1 VSKFLNPRHW
11 RLLAQL
17 SWTGGLQCLEFGI
30 RIVPKRLQRWI
41 WWLPVVAIALTGC
54 SGLLLKTDAAQVPR
68 LVLSVL
74 SEPKTF
80 NYVLSSESPNI
91 FGYIYDGLI
100 TEDGITGEVQPAL
113 AESWEVSPD
122 SNRIVMTLRQGLRW
136 SDGQPLT
143 VDDVLFTYNDLYYN
157 EAIPTSIRDVLR
169 TGENGTLPQVRK
181 LDERRVEFSVTEPF
195 APLLRNLGLAILPAH
210 VLRASVNARNSQGD
224 PQFLSTWTT
233 ATAPNAI
240 VGNGAYRLVRYE
252 PGQRLQFEANPY
264 YWRNDPQ
271 GTAQP
276 YIKRVIWQIVESTDA
291 SLMQFRSGGLDALS
305 ISPDY
310 FALLKQQ
317 EARSG
322 FTIYNGGP
330 SSGTNFLAFNLNQGS
345 RNGTPLVNPVRSR
358 WFNQVEFRRAI
369 AHAIDRQRMVN
380 NTFQGLAQLQHS
392 PISVQSPYFLSPQNG
407 LPVYDYN
414 PETSRQLLRS
424 AGFQYNP
431 DGKLLDADGNPV
443 RFTLITNAGNKVR
456 EAMGSQI
463 KQDLAQIGIQVD
475 FTPLAFNTLLEK
487 LNNSLDWECYLLGF
501 TGGIEPNSGANVWL
515 PQGRSHRFNQAAQ
528 PGQQP
533 IAGRVIYDWEAR
545 IGQLYIQAA
554 QTLDEAK
561 RKELYAETQRL
572 TQEYLP
578 FIYLINPL
586 SLSAVR
592 DRVQNVKNSALYGPV
607 WNIYE
612 LELE

>member
-1 VSKFLNPRHW
+1 MEFSK
-11 RLLAQL
+11 
-17 SWTGGLQCLEFGI
+17 
-30 RIVPKRLQRWI
+30 RIGFKRLYRWVG
-41 WWLPVVAIALTGC
+41 WVLVAIVLTGC
-54 SGLLLKTDAAQVPR
+54 TGLMFKTEATQVPR

-113 AESWEVSPD
+113 AESWEVSAD
-122 SNRIVMTLRQGLRW
+122 SKRIVMTLRQGLRW
-136 SDGQPLT
+136 SDGKPLT
-143 VDDVLFTYNDLYYN
+143 VDDVVFTYNDLYYN

-169 TGENGTLPQVRK
+169 IGESGSLPQVSK
-181 LDERRVEFSVTEPF
+181 LDERRVEFAVTEPF

-210 VLRASVNARNSQGD
+210 VLRESINARDSQGD
-224 PQFLSTWTT
+224 PLFLSTWTT
-233 ATAPNAI
+233 ATDPKEI

-252 PGQRLQFEANPY
+252 PGQRLVFEANPY
-264 YWRNDPQ
+264 YWRKDAQ
-271 GTAQP
+271 GKAQP

-291 SLMQFRSGGLDALS
+291 SLVQFRSGGLDVLG

-310 FALLKQQ
+310 FALLKRQ
-317 EARSG
+317 EAQSG

-330 SSGTNFLAFNLNQGS
+330 STGTSFLAFNLNQGR
-345 RNGTPLVNPVRSR
+345 RNGKPLVNPVRSR
-358 WFNQVEFRRAI
+358 WFNNVEFRRAI
-369 AHAIDRQRMVN
+369 AHALDRQRMIN

-392 PISVQSPYFLSPQNG
+392 PISVQSPYFLSPEEG

-414 PETSRQLLRS
+414 PKQSKQLLRS

-431 DGKLLDADGNPV
+431 DGKLLDPEGNPV
-443 RFTLITNAGNKVR
+443 RFTLMTNAGNKVR

-487 LNNSLDWECYLLGF
+487 LNNTLDWEAYLLGF

-528 PGQQP
+528 PGQPP
-533 IAGRVIYDWEAR
+533 IDGRVVYDWEEQ
-545 IGQLYIQAA
+545 IGRLYVQAA
-554 QTLDEAK
+554 QTLNEAK
-561 RKELYAETQRL
+561 RKALYAETQRL

-592 DRVQNVKNSALYGPV
+592 DRIQNVQNSALYGPL

-612 LELE
+612 LELEG